1 MTVRRTQGDEGPAAE
16 VFAALRAAEELAVCA
31 ALVDD

>member
-1 MTVRRTQGDEGPAAE
+1 MTVRQTQGDEGPAGA

-31 ALVDD
+31 ALAED